1 MLAAS
6 ALLRSKKFANV
17 TVDPVVFSAI
27 DRLTGVHPR
36 HQAPVFLVGLGHAGT
51 HWIAATFYMLLPFI
65 TRDLGL
71 SYAQAGALVSLFHI
85 SSVTANFGSGMV
97 VDVTGRRVLFQP
109 AAISFLSARYPN
121 SRGYALSIHAF
132 GANLGDTLAP
142 VAAGALLVVLS
153 WHRVASIAAL
163 PVLTIAALIAVFL
176 LRQDKA
182 GVRHRHHDSGFSN
195 YLAGLKQILRN
206 RTVLSL
212 CLMAGVRSMAQNG
225 LLMFLPLYLS
235 DVLQVS
241 PVWMGVALM
250 AMQLGGMVA
259 SPIAGTWSDRIG
271 RRPVVLA
278 GLTLTTVTIAGLTLT
293 RSDAVFITGVSVL
306 GFALFAVRPV
316 VHSWLMDLT
325 PPHLGGSA
333 TSLLFGTQAAL
344 SAMVPIIGGVIA
356 DAWGLTVVFYFL
368 AGTMLVANV
377 LVYLLP
383 HHDPPAVRP
392 ARSTE

>member
-1 MLAAS
+1 
-6 ALLRSKKFANV
+6 
-17 TVDPVVFSAI
+17 VFSAI

-36 HQAPVFLVGLGHAGT
+36 HQGPVFLVGLGHAGT
-51 HWIAATFYMLLPFI
+51 HWIAATFYLLLPFI

-97 VDVTGRRVLFQP
+97 VDVTGRRVLFQVV
-109 AAISFLSARYPN
+109 SRYPN

-142 VAAGALLVVLS
+142 VAAGALLLALS

-163 PVLTIAALIAVFL
+163 PVLAIAALIAVLL

-195 YLAGLKQILRN
+195 YVAGLKQILRN

-241 PVWMGVALM
+241 PVWMGVTLM

-333 TSLLFGTQAAL
+333 TSLLFGTQAGL

-383 HHDPPAVRP
+383 HHDPSAVRT